1 MLTKKATANISS
13 FLATIAVKAASETS
27 PLAPHVVKDLQQQAQ
42 QQAQARGGVTDPSKI
57 KQPGSFNPYLT
68 GSLIGAGA
76 GGLVGLLGETR
87 KKKKDRNYLR
97 SVLGTGLAGA
107 GLGLGLG
114 ALPTAL
120 QNIQAARAGTQSIG
134 EVGGGASGGT
144 NGGGAA
150 GAGLG
155 TTDGYYQS
163 DNFTKR
169 LLQSLGVG
177 SLFGAGMSRTGLSTG
192 LGARNVGQYVKD
204 KVNMLVRPTATTQR
218 EVVDV
223 FMQRPSRRV
232 EAVPE
237 GLTPYKDKPGGF
249 PLSYE
254 AGMRSLAQNPAR
266 FRDYQNQIAQDRQN
280 IANARITAPQSRAT
294 QAMEARLA
302 ADKVMQTFVADNLTK
317 LRGNQQAATANWI
330 KDRPGG
336 RGAFAWN
343 TAKGVGIA
351 EALRYLQNKI
361 TGGGY

>member
-27 PLAPHVVKDLQQQAQ
+27 HLAPHVVKDLQQQAR

-57 KQPGSFNPYLT
+57 KQPGGFNPYLT

-120 QNIQAARAGTQSIG
+120 QNIQDARSGEQSIG
-134 EVGGGASGGT
+134 SIGGGPGGGSGGGSA
-144 NGGGAA
+144 NSA
-150 GAGLG
+150 LG
-155 TTDGYYQS
+155 TTPSYYQS
-163 DNFTKR
+163 NNLDKR
-169 LLQSLGVG
+169 ILQDLGVG
-177 SLFGAGMSRTGLSTG
+177 VGTGAALSRTGLRTG

-223 FMQRPSRRV
+223 FMQRPNRRV

-237 GLTPYKDKPGGF
+237 GLTPYKDKPGGA

-336 RGAFAWN
+336 RGAFVWN